1 MARAAIIVAMLP
13 LAVAVLQPLTDST
26 DGATILDEVI
36 VHGSAGDNTYGGSD
50 LVGGKCI
57 DHIDAS
63 EFTVKGCH
71 FAIKAHLLT
80 ECGAYGKYSHQ
91 IGHCD
96 CGNSAADRQTLQSGY
111 TEKFSWTATSIEIIK
126 C

>member
-1 MARAAIIVAMLP
+1 MARVAMFFS
-13 LAVAVLQPLTDST
+13 LAAAATASRQFLTPDT
-26 DGATILDEVI
+26 GATVADEVVI
-36 VHGSAGDNTYGGSD
+36 HGSNGDTTLGGDD
-50 LVGGKCI
+50 LVAGKCI

-63 EFTVKGCH
+63 SFTVKGCN

-91 IGHCD
+91 IGQCD
-96 CGNSAADRQTLQSGY
+96 CGSSAPDQQTLQSGY
-111 TEKFSWTATSIEIIK
+111 TEKFDWTATSIEIIK